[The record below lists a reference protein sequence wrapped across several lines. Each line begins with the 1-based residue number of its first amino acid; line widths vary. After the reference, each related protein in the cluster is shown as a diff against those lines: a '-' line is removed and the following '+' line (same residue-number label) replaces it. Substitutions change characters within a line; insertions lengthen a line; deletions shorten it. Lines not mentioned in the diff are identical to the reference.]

1 MWLAK
6 RRVQYLRNEMY
17 QPGMMHN
24 NRGQTEDYENI
35 NVQEMRQQLGPFVYD
50 DHKYEMSLGQ
60 RDNRQMAILENGAQY
75 EGQWL
80 RGTDV
85 R

>member
-35 NVQEMRQQLGPFVYD
+35 NVQV
-50 DHKYEMSLGQ
+50 SL
-60 RDNRQMAILENGAQY
+60 
-75 EGQWL
+75 
-80 RGTDV
+80 TS
-85 R
+85 

>member
-1 MWLAK
+1 
-6 RRVQYLRNEMY
+6 
-17 QPGMMHN
+17 
-24 NRGQTEDYENI
+24 
-35 NVQEMRQQLGPFVYD
+35 MRQQLGPFVYD